1 MDAEETIR
9 STLAK
14 WKPATVLLF
23 QGDELYRTIE
33 VPTKGK
39 RWQAVVPVIMKLEWD
54 RLELRS
60 RAGAVLDVITSTSE
74 EPEPPEPAPPA
85 VTNEDRLLAL
95 MLRAQDQALKHRT
108 AETQMAL
115 TAAATILDKVAGII
129 GGLVDL
135 QQVQINHAKQS
146 APAAKAEKPDDIA
159 EALQLLQ
166 TITPLLG
173 SGQSNGNSKP
183 ETKGD

>member
-1 MDAEETIR
+1 MDEEETIR

-14 WKPATVLLF
+14 WKPAQVLLF

-39 RWQAVVPVIMKLEWD
+39 RWQAVVPVIMKLEWS

-60 RAGAVLDVITSTSE
+60 RAGSVLDVITADQE
-74 EPEPPEPAPPA
+74 EEAAPAPARPEPITRE
-85 VTNEDRLLAL
+85 ERQLAL
-95 MLRAQDQALKHRT
+95 MLQAQDQALKHRT

-129 GGLVDL
+129 GGLVEL
-135 QQVQINHAKQS
+135 QQIQLNHARQS
-146 APAAKAEKPDDIA
+146 APAVKAEKPDDIA

-173 SGQSNGNSKP
+173 SGQGNAKT
-183 ETKGD
+183 ETKGAD